1 MRFRSDLMRNDKTMK
16 RILVGIT
23 VALSLLLIWA
33 IATWQPAAT
42 QSGIHSP
49 LGLRDAP
56 RGGDFT
62 LHAPSGPLG
71 LRDLRGKV
79 VLLYFGYTFC
89 PDICPTSLA
98 FTSQA
103 LASLDRA
110 DQEKVQMLFVTVD
123 PERDTLDKL
132 KAYTAYF
139 HPSIVGLSGT
149 PEEIAKVAK
158 LYGASYAKQNTSSA
172 GGYVV
177 DHSAYTYVIAPDGSL
192 LKALDHGTPPAQVVE
207 AIHAAMQAK

>member
-1 MRFRSDLMRNDKTMK
+1 MK
-16 RILVGIT
+16 KILVGII
-23 VALSLLLIWA
+23 VVLSLLLVWA
-33 IATWQPAAT
+33 ITAWQPSGT
-42 QSGIHSP
+42 QSGAHSP
-49 LGLRDAP
+49 LGLAEAP

-62 LHAPSGPLG
+62 LHSPSGPLA
-71 LRDLRGKV
+71 LHDLRGKV

-89 PDICPTSLA
+89 PDICPTSLG

-103 LASLDRA
+103 LVSLDKTE
-110 DQEKVQMLFVTVD
+110 QEKVQMLFVTVD

-132 KAYTAYF
+132 KTYTAYF

-158 LYGASYAKQNTSSA
+158 LYGASYAKQNTASA

-192 LKALDHGTPPAQVVE
+192 FRALDHGTPPAQVVE
-207 AIHAAMQAK
+207 AIRAAMKKK

>member
-1 MRFRSDLMRNDKTMK
+1 MK
-16 RILVGIT
+16 KILVGII
-23 VALSLLLIWA
+23 VALSMLLIWA
-33 IATWQPAAT
+33 IAVWQPSAT
-42 QSGIHSP
+42 QSGTHAP
-49 LGLRDAP
+49 LGLAEAP

-62 LHAPSGPLG
+62 LQTPSGPLA

-103 LASLDRA
+103 LALLDQA
-110 DQEKVQMLFVTVD
+110 EQKKVQMLFVTVD

-158 LYGASYAKQNTSSA
+158 LYGASYAKQNSA
-172 GGYVV
+172 SDGGYVV

-192 LKALDHGTPPAQVVE
+192 FRALDHGTPPAQVIE
-207 AIHAAMQAK
+207 AIHAAMQTK

>member
-1 MRFRSDLMRNDKTMK
+1 MK
-16 RILVGIT
+16 NILVGIII
-23 VALSLLLIWA
+23 ALSLLLVWA
-33 IATWQPAAT
+33 ITVWQP
-42 QSGIHSP
+42 SGIHSP
-49 LGLRDAP
+49 LGLAEAP

-62 LHAPSGPLG
+62 LQSPDGPLA
-71 LRDLRGKV
+71 LRDLKGKV

-89 PDICPTSLA
+89 PDICPTSLG

-103 LASLDRA
+103 LVSLDKTE
-110 DQEKVQMLFVTVD
+110 QEKVKMLFITVD

-139 HPSIVGLSGT
+139 HPSIMGLSGT
-149 PEEIAKVAK
+149 PKEIAQVAK
-158 LYGASYAKQNTSSA
+158 LYGASHSKQNTASA

-192 LKALDHGTPPAQVVE
+192 FKALDHGTPPAQVLE
-207 AIHAAMQAK
+207 AIRAAMKQG

>member
-1 MRFRSDLMRNDKTMK
+1 MK
-16 RILVGIT
+16 K
-23 VALSLLLIWA
+23 ALIAIIVIFTLLLVWA
-33 IATWQPAAT
+33 MAFWQPAADK
-42 QSGIHSP
+42 SGAHQP
-49 LGLRDAP
+49 LGLAEAP

-62 LHAPSGPLG
+62 LQSVNGPVALH
-71 LRDLRGKV
+71 DLKGKV
-79 VLLYFGYTFC
+79 VLLFFGYTFC

-103 LASLDRA
+103 LASLDKA
-110 DQEKVQMLFVTVD
+110 ELDKVQILFVTVD

-139 HPSIVGLSGT
+139 HPSILGLSGT
-149 PEEIAKVAK
+149 PKEIAEVAK
-158 LYGASYAKQNTSSA
+158 IYGAVYAKQQTGSA

-192 LKALDHGTPPAQVVE
+192 FKSLDHGTPPPQVIE
-207 AIHAAMQAK
+207 AIRAAMNKS